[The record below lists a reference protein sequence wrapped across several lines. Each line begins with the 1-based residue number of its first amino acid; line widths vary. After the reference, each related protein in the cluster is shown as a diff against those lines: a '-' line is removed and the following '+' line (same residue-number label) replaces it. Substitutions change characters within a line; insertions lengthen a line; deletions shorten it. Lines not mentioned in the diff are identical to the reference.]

1 MHSEGNACVAA
12 GIRGVDP
19 AELRELWGE
28 KAGKIF
34 SREWN
39 FMGRKIT
46 EETQKFGDLHLG
58 LLSDRLKYDH
68 KNLEAQINEFFEGEF
83 MDTQKWLKEKTAKVC
98 VVSHLLDVVPLTP
111 YVMRSYE
118 LPQERTQ
125 EAGKVAGASPFAI
138 GDWRLSCLEAGRATS
153 AAPTYFEPMT
163 VWRTWESRLL
173 LGNDTVDEGE
183 QQMLASEK
191 TATEP
196 IEELV
201 ARPTHKDVLADLGLA
216 NSPIDLDEGNSVD
229 QAHQLRQHRL
239 QALESV
245 ERPAQT
251 PNFREGVGDGQEGIT
266 AANRS
271 TAGGQSLERLSSAR
285 RVVTM
290 RRQPESDIAALRIQ
304 LQKKYSLSTIVR
316 FENRTAQTVSKIKAD
331 LISGVWE
338 PGWMPPNTVGPFE
351 EVIWACGGTMWG
363 RSNAGVVCYSQV
375 YEGGDGT
382 RVADSCGASSGAKG
396 TASSTSQTVTI
407 EWDNPWVLR
416 PPVEDIRRFE
426 ADVSSRRCV
435 TISC

>member
-1 MHSEGNACVAA
+1 LWT

-19 AELRELWGE
+19 ADLKKLWGE

-39 FMGRKIT
+39 FMGKKIT
-46 EETQKFGDLHLG
+46 EETQKFGDVHLG

-68 KNLEAQINEFFEGEF
+68 KNLEGQINEFFEGEF

-118 LPQERTQ
+118 LPQEVTN
-125 EAGKVAGASPFAI
+125 EVGKVSGASPFAI

-173 LGNDTVDEGE
+173 IGNDTVSEERQTIEMGE
-183 QQMLASEK
+183 
-191 TATEP
+191 TAMEP
-196 IEELV
+196 VEELV
-201 ARPTHKDVLADLGLA
+201 ATPTHEDVLAELGLVE
-216 NSPIDLDEGNSVD
+216 SQIDRREVAPAD
-229 QAHQLRQHRL
+229 QARQLQQHRL
-239 QALESV
+239 QMLQSCEQMTGQATTNGEANV
-245 ERPAQT
+245 GPAKSSPT
-251 PNFREGVGDGQEGIT
+251 EVGNLARTG
-266 AANRS
+266 S
-271 TAGGQSLERLSSAR
+271 TR
-285 RVVTM
+285 RVVQM
-290 RRQPESDIAALRIQ
+290 RRRSESEVVALRIN

-316 FENRTAQTVSKIKAD
+316 FENRTALTVSKIKAD
-331 LISGVWE
+331 LVTGVWE

-363 RSNAGVVCYSQV
+363 RSNSGAVCYSQV
-375 YEGGDGT
+375 AQVGT
-382 RVADSCGASSGAKG
+382 NSSSSAIASSAN
-396 TASSTSQTVTI
+396 QTITI

-416 PPVEDIRRFE
+416 PPAEDIRKFE
-426 ADVSSRRCV
+426 AIVSSRRCV
-435 TISC
+435 ANLVVTS